1 MKKRKSLSL
10 NKTILKIMLAGYAA
24 LLCLLLCMDYYL
36 IVQHHLDDQKKEQ
49 TVLENY
55 LDSTAKSMD
64 RIWRILYDISGRDD
78 NFQALSGELSEV
90 QQYSNA
96 YDLCETL
103 QGQMLIDEELQGFY
117 LFYGTEKM
125 PLYRVNIEQIYT
137 EHASRIGAALKMM
150 QFQEE
155 PKPGKRFSVSIDS
168 SVYAVV
174 GYRKGNAA
182 VYGIRNIGD
191 VEKSISEELGKEVKV
206 VLLADGRVAAHQEL
220 AARLKL
226 LELQSEAR
234 EKFEYNTS
242 TYTVYGARVPNME
255 LWICPV
261 LHRSLG
267 DYVTL
272 QQAILLLLTVFS
284 FAAVAVLFWF
294 TRKNLILPLRYLRYE
309 MERIR
314 KGDSRNIPEI
324 DIRFSELQEVT
335 QTLQNMITQLEAQR
349 LLAYDALIEKQKAQ
363 MQYLQLQIQP
373 HFYLNGLKTL
383 NALALEQHTDK
394 VQSLILGLSEHL
406 RYLMQ
411 AERETTTLQR
421 ELNFVEN
428 YVALQ
433 NQMTGRNIQLQTE
446 AEPEILQWCVPVL
459 MVQTFVENSIKYTK
473 LGSTSSVLLIEVKAA
488 RLVTDDGNYL
498 DLQIS
503 DNGQG
508 YPDDILEEVNGK
520 PKTGEKHVG
529 INNLKR
535 RCELL
540 YGLHAEFSFFNMDGA
555 VSECILPEREEDN
568 EGITGRRSPGNC

>member
-1 MKKRKSLSL
+1 MKKKKSLSL

-24 LLCLLLCMDYYL
+24 LLGLLLCMDYYL
-36 IVQHHLDDQKKEQ
+36 IVQHHIDDQTKEEA
-49 TVLENY
+49 VIENY
-55 LDSTAKSMD
+55 LKKTSDSMD
-64 RIWRILYDISGRDD
+64 RIWRILYDISSRDE
-78 NFQALSGELSEV
+78 NFEALSGELSEV
-90 QQYSNA
+90 QRYSNA

-117 LFYGTEKM
+117 IFYGTEESPM
-125 PLYRVNIEQIYT
+125 YRVNIERIHT
-137 EHASRIGAALKMM
+137 EHASRIGTALKMM
-150 QFQEE
+150 QFQEH
-155 PKPGKRFSVSIDS
+155 PMTGRRFSVSIEA

-191 VEKSISEELGKEVKV
+191 VEESMSEELNRKVEV
-206 VLLADGRVAAHQEL
+206 VLLADGRVATHEEL
-220 AARLKL
+220 ATKL
-226 LELQSEAR
+226 NLMQLQSEAR
-234 EKFEYNTS
+234 EKFVYKTNS
-242 TYTVYGARVPNME
+242 YTAYGVRVPNME

-261 LHRSLG
+261 LQRSIG

-284 FAAVAVLFWF
+284 FAAVIVLFRF

-314 KGDSRNIPEI
+314 KGDSRNIPEM

-335 QTLQNMITQLEAQR
+335 QTLQNMITQLEEQR
-349 LLAYDALIEKQKAQ
+349 LLVYDAYIEKQKAQ

-383 NALALEQHTDK
+383 NALALEQQTEK
-394 VQSLILGLSEHL
+394 VQRLILGLSEHL

-411 AERETTTLQR
+411 AERETTTLQK
-421 ELNFVEN
+421 ELNFVQN

-433 NQMTGRNIQLQTE
+433 DQMTGRKIKLETE

-473 LGSTSSVLLIEVKAA
+473 LGSTSSILRIVVKAA
-488 RLVTDDGNYL
+488 KLVTEEGNYL
-498 DLQIS
+498 DLQVS

-508 YPDDILEEVNGK
+508 YPDNILEEVNGK

-540 YGLHAEFSFFNMDGA
+540 YGIHAEFSFYNMDGA
-555 VSECILPEREEDN
+555 VSECILPEREEKS
-568 EGITGRRSPGNC
+568 ESIIGR

>member
-1 MKKRKSLSL
+1 MMKKKKSLSL

-24 LLCLLLCMDYYL
+24 LLGLLLCMDYYL
-36 IVQHHLDDQKKEQ
+36 IVQHHIDEQRKEE
-49 TVLENY
+49 TVIENY
-55 LDSTAKSMD
+55 LKKTSDSMD
-64 RIWRILYDISGRDD
+64 RIWRILYDISSRDE
-78 NFQALSGELSEV
+78 NFETLTGELTEV
-90 QQYSNA
+90 QRYSNA

-117 LFYGTEKM
+117 IFYGAEESPM
-125 PLYRVNIEQIYT
+125 YRVNIERIHT
-137 EHASRIGAALKMM
+137 EHASRIGNALKMM
-150 QFQEE
+150 QFQEQ
-155 PKPGKRFSVSIDS
+155 PMTGKRFSVSIES

-191 VEKSISEELGKEVKV
+191 VEESMSEELNRKVEV
-206 VLLADGRVAAHQEL
+206 VLLADGRVATHKEL
-220 AARLKL
+220 AEKL
-226 LELQSEAR
+226 NLLQLQSEAR
-234 EKFEYNTS
+234 EKFVYKTNS
-242 TYTVYGARVPNME
+242 YTAYGVRVPNME
-255 LWICPV
+255 LWICPI
-261 LHRSLG
+261 LHRSIG

-272 QQAILLLLTVFS
+272 QQAMLLLLTVFS
-284 FAAVAVLFWF
+284 FAAVIVLFRF

-314 KGDSRNIPEI
+314 KGDSRNIPEM

-335 QTLQNMITQLEAQR
+335 QTLQNMITQLEEQR
-349 LLAYDALIEKQKAQ
+349 LLAYDAFIEKQKAQ

-383 NALALEQHTDK
+383 NALALEQQTEK

-411 AERETTTLQR
+411 AERETTTLQK
-421 ELNFVEN
+421 EINFVQN

-433 NQMTGRNIQLQTE
+433 DQMTGRKIKLVTE

-473 LGSTSSVLLIEVKAA
+473 LGSTSSILRIVVKASK
-488 RLVTDDGNYL
+488 LVTEEGNYL
-498 DLQIS
+498 DLQVS

-508 YPDDILEEVNGK
+508 YPDIILEEVNGK

-540 YGLHAEFSFFNMDGA
+540 YGTHAEFSFYNVDGA
-555 VSECILPEREEDN
+555 VSECILPEREEKS
-568 EGITGRRSPGNC
+568 ESIIGR